1 MAMNAERDE
10 VTQPV
15 ASKPLKLASSDD
27 VKSELT
33 TSDDED
39 FTLDSGAFGE
49 DMDEDMNVDESPFN
63 IVSSVGNFFGVNAQ
77 NQKAVEEVLD
87 VCCGPNLSRLVNEA
101 TRTRITAASAL
112 GLILVLR
119 KVARNRCISKSMTYH
134 QKDTDTGKDQGSR
147 TRSWWRKHPSKE
159 EDDYSSSSSEDEF
172 PSYLPT
178 SITVKRHQSKK
189 PTKFENSFSRSVSNP
204 HYKVKLVNTESR
216 LGYEMDNI
224 SRRSQIV

>member
-27 VKSELT
+27 IKLELT

-49 DMDEDMNVDESPFN
+49 DVDEDMNVDETRFN
-63 IVSSVGNFFGVNAQ
+63 MVSSVGNFFGVNAQ

-134 QKDTDTGKDQGSR
+134 TRKIPTQGRIKVVALDRGGESTLLKKR
-147 TRSWWRKHPSKE
+147 TIIRVHLRKMSSHPI
-159 EDDYSSSSSEDEF
+159 Y
-172 PSYLPT
+172 PPVL
-178 SITVKRHQSKK
+178 
-189 PTKFENSFSRSVSNP
+189 
-204 HYKVKLVNTESR
+204 L
-216 LGYEMDNI
+216 
-224 SRRSQIV
+224 